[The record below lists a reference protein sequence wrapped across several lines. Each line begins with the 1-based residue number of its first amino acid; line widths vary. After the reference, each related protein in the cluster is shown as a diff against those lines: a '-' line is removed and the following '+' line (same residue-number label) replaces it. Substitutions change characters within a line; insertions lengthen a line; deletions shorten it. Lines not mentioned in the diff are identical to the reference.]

1 MAGDRAVVTQIRDL
15 LGPIGGGAVKA
26 EINDAALGLSP
37 KRASDEIRRGVTQ
50 AVRTRAR
57 AKRLVMPAP
66 YTMALEL
73 LTIGLSAR
81 AQRVIRSGRDSLKP
95 PTTIGRSALTMLGR
109 VNRPRPTPP
118 DPASLKQ
125 IVEHSVL
132 LRVSQLLEKLV
143 TEQRNIAAG
152 GGLTLGILRA

>member
-1 MAGDRAVVTQIRDL
+1 MMEGLRGVSLPEGGYNALVAGYYGVPVVFVAGDRAVVTQIRDL

-66 YTMALEL
+66 YTMVLRVKTERPL
-73 LTIGLSAR
+73 YPR
-81 AQRVIRSGRDSLKP
+81 AQRVREGEFTFTPSSLFDVL
-95 PTTIGRSALTMLGR
+95 SAFNAM
-109 VNRPRPTPP
+109 
-118 DPASLKQ
+118 K
-125 IVEHSVL
+125 
-132 LRVSQLLEKLV
+132 
-143 TEQRNIAAG
+143 
-152 GGLTLGILRA
+152 